1 MESKNW
7 TILGQRP
14 VPPAPSWTYVVL
26 AFLLAAETFL
36 ELEASYPLY
45 MSLAV
50 ILAGAFATVSAFKY
64 KSIFGLAVFPVSLIW
79 LNPILGGDWFL
90 SINPI
95 MFLSHAAMALLFA
108 LVSYTYLAR
117 ERKPK

>member
-1 MESKNW
+1 MTDHKW
-7 TILGQRP
+7 TLLGARK
-14 VPPAPSWTYVVL
+14 VPPAPSWTFVVL
-26 AFLLAAETFL
+26 AFLVGAETFL

-45 MSLAV
+45 MSIAV
-50 ILAGAFATVSAFKY
+50 VGGGIWASVSALKA
-64 KSIFGLAVFPVSLIW
+64 KSIFGLVVLPVSLIW
-79 LNPILGGDWFL
+79 LNPFFGGDWFE

-108 LVSYTYLAR
+108 LVAYTYEAR

>member
-1 MESKNW
+1 MNLNGW
-7 TILGQRP
+7 TLLGKRP

-36 ELEASYPLY
+36 ELEEQYPLY
-45 MSLAV
+45 MSIAV
-50 ILAGAFATVSAFKY
+50 IAGGAFASYAAIKH
-64 KSIFGLAVFPVSLIW
+64 KAIFGLTVFPVSLIW
-79 LNPILGGDWFL
+79 LDPILGGDWFL

-95 MFLSHAAMALLFA
+95 MFLSHSVMAMLFA
-108 LVSYTYLAR
+108 LVAYTYLAR